1 MDKNLKN
8 KDISVHFYSTNQV
21 DLSTATAVFTFEN
34 DSTKKYYIADITTKD
49 FIKRF
54 ILIVSIGETE
64 GENIVLDNEILTI
77 MLDGFIVQIDIN
89 NNQMAKCKETDSFGS
104 AFTMK
109 KYKNDFIVHYECAIV
124 RYDENLNEIWSF
136 GGADIFANVNGKVT
150 FVMAKDRIKL
160 YDFEDNYY
168 EIDYDGKII

>member
-77 MLDGFIVQIDIN
+77 MLDGFIVQID
-89 NNQMAKCKETDSFGS
+89 
-104 AFTMK
+104 
-109 KYKNDFIVHYECAIV
+109 
-124 RYDENLNEIWSF
+124 
-136 GGADIFANVNGKVT
+136 GKVQRNR
-150 FVMAKDRIKL
+150 FFRQRF
-160 YDFEDNYY
+160 YHE
-168 EIDYDGKII
+168 KI